1 MARRPRSDG
10 ERNVQPRST
19 GSRPSHFAPLQLR
32 FRPLIEA
39 SIGGTRVNIGIIG
52 AGHIGGTAARLFAE
66 AGHQVAVSNSRG
78 PATLTSLVRQLGPNV
93 RAATVE
99 EAEGFGEAVLIAIPF
114 GRYRELP
121 APQLSGKI
129 VVDAMNYYPQR
140 DGQID
145 FGGLTSSELLARELP
160 GARIVKAF
168 NTMYAQTLATAG
180 KPTAPMNERLVLFV
194 AGDDPEAKAVVSR
207 LIEDIGFAPVDT
219 GSLGE
224 GGMKQQPGSPI
235 YTREMTV
242 EEAQEALASRS

>member
-1 MARRPRSDG
+1 M
-10 ERNVQPRST
+10 
-19 GSRPSHFAPLQLR
+19 
-32 FRPLIEA
+32 
-39 SIGGTRVNIGIIG
+39 NIGIIG

-78 PATLTSLVRQLGPNV
+78 PQTLTSLVQQLGPNV

-99 EAEGFGEAVLIAIPF
+99 DAESFGDVVLIAIPY
-114 GRYRELP
+114 GRYREIP

-140 DGQID
+140 DGRID
-145 FGGLTSSELLARELP
+145 FGGLTSSELLAKHLP

-180 KPTAPMNERLVLFV
+180 KPNAPMNERLVLFV
-194 AGDDPEAKAVVSR
+194 ASDDPEAKAVVSR

-219 GSLGE
+219 GSLRE
-224 GGMKQQPGSPI
+224 GGLRQQPGSPI
-235 YTREMTV
+235 YTREMTA
-242 EEAQEALASRS
+242 EEAREALAPRS